1 MGRVVLFDLSSQD
14 PERAASF
21 YSSVFGW
28 QIAEPNWGYY
38 PVTTGE
44 NDKPGINGGISKGPI
59 DFPHGIRI
67 QIEVENIDVALSNA
81 IEQGAQI
88 VRGKMEFEQFY
99 LAYLVDPVGNG
110 IGLIQNK

>member
-28 QIAEPNWGYY
+28 KIAEPNWGYY
-38 PVTTGE
+38 PVTTGDG
-44 NDKPGINGGISKGPI
+44 DKQGINGGISKGPQ

-67 QIEVENIDVALSNA
+67 QIEVEDIDEALSKSV
-81 IEQGAQI
+81 EQGAQI
-88 VRGKMEFEQFY
+88 VRGKMEFEDFY
-99 LAYLVDPVGNG
+99 LAYMADPVGNG
-110 IGLIQNK
+110 IGLIQYK